1 MRGRN
6 GDSDIENG
14 FVDTAGE
21 GESGTS
27 GGGSIDTHTL
37 DLPGGL
43 GSKESAS
50 NTEELGW
57 IPVLGITMYKIGS
70 W

>member
-1 MRGRN
+1 M
-6 GDSDIENG
+6 
-14 FVDTAGE
+14 DTAGE